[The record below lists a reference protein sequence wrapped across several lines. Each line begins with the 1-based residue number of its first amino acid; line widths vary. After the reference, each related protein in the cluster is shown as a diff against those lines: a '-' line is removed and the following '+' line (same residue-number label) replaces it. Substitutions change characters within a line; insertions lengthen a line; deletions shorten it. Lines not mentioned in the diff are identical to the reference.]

1 MMKSCLS
8 LIIAVLIVAAF
19 IGTAA
24 FLWYGSTTTE
34 FSKGPFIKASSA
46 PPAEEPKQEPTR

>member
-1 MMKSCLS
+1 MKSCLS

-24 FLWYGSTTTE
+24 FLWYGSSTTE
-34 FSKGPFIKASSA
+34 FSEGPFTEA
-46 PPAEEPKQEPTR
+46 PSEPATEQPRQ